1 VGSLVRSRLR
11 ITIHVVD
18 DSPAHTRRP
27 LTCHHCQTPTPGR
40 GTRRRDSVRAMPIM
54 RRLLLAT
61 APATI
66 WKPRGSQR
74 SLHLGAPS
82 QGDSI
87 SDLARIESG
96 LAAVREFGPANDR
109 FGSKPEDLPNA
120 RMSASTGSGHAGVR
134 GGPPVRPSDHVWSK
148 RRFQAQPHSARTF
161 RAAQRQGEKSRGSLY
176 QPLKPSVVT
185 GPLISPYFI

>member
-11 ITIHVVD
+11 VTIHVVD

-74 SLHLGAPS
+74 SLHLGAPYFGAAAAPLPRTLCRWKFTDFTIFNPIFAS
-82 QGDSI
+82 VGKSHGHHGELWGFV
-87 SDLARIESG
+87 SGEYHSWPLATIGFVPWSAFALLTTMPPAPKIGRCW
-96 LAAVREFGPANDR
+96 LA
-109 FGSKPEDLPNA
+109 
-120 RMSASTGSGHAGVR
+120 
-134 GGPPVRPSDHVWSK
+134 
-148 RRFQAQPHSARTF
+148 
-161 RAAQRQGEKSRGSLY
+161 
-176 QPLKPSVVT
+176 
-185 GPLISPYFI
+185 